1 MKRKKVAAMKNT
13 ITIIKMTALA
23 LLLSVATG
31 AVAASNSLES
41 ISYSSLPGDRLQISL
56 TMAQPASKPL
66 SFTIDDPARISL
78 DFADTNS
85 NLAKKNQTIGIGVAR
100 SITAVEANNKT
111 RVVLNLINLVPYDVS
126 VEGNKVNVI
135 LNQQGKAN
143 ARTGASAAE
152 APTAGRS
159 LTNIDFRRGEQGEGR
174 VLVDLSTSAIGVD
187 VRKEG
192 KHIVVDFIDAA
203 LPEALERKLDVVD
216 FATPVRNIETYAQ
229 GNNVRM
235 VVEPMTDEFEHLAYQ
250 SDTLFSL
257 DLRPLTKAEQEKRQ
271 KEKFG
276 YSGEKLSL
284 NFQDIEVRAVLQ
296 LLADFAGFNL
306 VTSDTVT
313 GNVTLRLKNV
323 PWDQAMDIILK
334 TKGLS
339 QRKTGNVVLVAPT
352 EEIAQREQLELES
365 QAKIQELSPL
375 RTEVIELSYANAV
388 EIVDLIEQTTEGSD
402 GGGGEDSA
410 LSPSL
415 LSSRGYA
422 IGDER
427 TNTLLIQDT
436 AEKIEQIRK
445 LVETLDVP
453 IRQVLVE
460 SRIVI
465 ANNDFSKDLGV
476 RFGYNR
482 HDFNSDYSRTKTL
495 SGNLAGVRELV
506 NGDPLTQSNAL
517 NVNLPAAPSTGTA
530 ATIGLAI
537 ARLPFGNLLQLEL
550 SALQA
555 EGRGEVISSPRVIT
569 ANGKAASI
577 EQGTELPY
585 LEASTSGAA
594 TVTFKKAVLSL
605 NVKPQITPD
614 NSVIMDLLVTQDT
627 PGETILL
634 LGSAIPAIDTREV
647 STRVLVENGETVVL
661 GGVYTQNKSNTV
673 QRVPFLGELPYVG
686 WLFRTRSQQNDKD
699 ELLIFITPKIL
710 DDNLRQT
717 TAELKY

>member
-1 MKRKKVAAMKNT
+1 MKRKVAAMKNT
-13 ITIIKMTALA
+13 ITIIKTTALA
-23 LLLSVATG
+23 LLMSVATG
-31 AVAASNSLES
+31 AVAAGNSLES

-56 TMAQPASKPL
+56 TMAQPASEPL

-78 DFADTNS
+78 DFADTKS
-85 NLAKKNQTIGIGVAR
+85 NLARKNQTIGIGVAR
-100 SITAVEANNKT
+100 SVSAVEANNKT
-111 RVVLNLINLVPYDVS
+111 RVVLNLISLVPYAVS
-126 VEGNKVNVI
+126 VDGNKVNVI

-143 ARTGASAAE
+143 SRSGSSAAK
-152 APTAGRS
+152 APTPGRT
-159 LTNIDFRRGEQGEGR
+159 LEQIDFRRGEQGEGR
-174 VLVDLSTSAIGVD
+174 VLVNLSTPAIGVD

-192 KHIVVDFIDAA
+192 RHIIVDFIDAA

-257 DLRPLTKAEQEKRQ
+257 DLRPLSRAEQEKRQ

-306 VTSDTVT
+306 VTSDTVI

-339 QRKTGNVVLVAPT
+339 KRKTGNVVLVAPT

-365 QAKIQELSPL
+365 QAKIQELAPL

-388 EIVDLIEQTTEGSD
+388 EIVDLIEQTTEDQQG
-402 GGGGEDSA
+402 GGGGEDTA

-415 LSSRGYA
+415 LSPRGYA

-476 RFGYNR
+476 RFGFSR
-482 HDFNSDYSRTKTL
+482 HDFNADYSRTDTL
-495 SGNLAGVRELV
+495 SGNLEGVRELV
-506 NGDPLTQSNAL
+506 NGDPLTQTNAL
-517 NVNLPAAPSTGTA
+517 NVNLPASPSTGTA

-537 ARLPFGNLLQLEL
+537 ARLPFGHLLQLEL

-569 ANGKAASI
+569 ANGKAAYI

-585 LEASTSGAA
+585 LEATTSGAA
-594 TVTFKKAVLSL
+594 SVTFKKAVLSL
-605 NVKPQITPD
+605 KVKPQITPD

-627 PGETILL
+627 VGQLVLL
-634 LGSAIPAIDTREV
+634 LGSSIPSIDTREV
-647 STRVLVENGETVVL
+647 GTRVLVENGETVVL

-686 WLFRTRSQQNDKD
+686 WLFRTRNETNNKD
-699 ELLIFITPKIL
+699 ELLIFVTPKIL
-710 DDNLRQT
+710 DDNLRTT
-717 TAELKY
+717 TAELNY

>member
-1 MKRKKVAAMKNT
+1 
-13 ITIIKMTALA
+13 
-23 LLLSVATG
+23 
-31 AVAASNSLES
+31 
-41 ISYSSLPGDRLQISL
+41 
-56 TMAQPASKPL
+56 MAKPASEPL
-66 SFTIDDPARISL
+66 SFSIDDPARISL
-78 DFADTNS
+78 DFEDTDS
-85 NLAKKNQTIGIGVAR
+85 NLARKNQTIGIGVAR
-100 SITAVEANNKT
+100 SISAVQAKNKT
-111 RVVLNLINLVPYDVS
+111 RVVLNLISLVPYDVK
-126 VEGNKVNVI
+126 VEGNTVNIV
-135 LNQQGKAN
+135 LNEKGKAD
-143 ARTGASAAE
+143 ARHGSSAAK

-159 LTNIDFRRGEQGEGR
+159 VENVDFRRGEHGEGR
-174 VLVDLSTSAIGVD
+174 LLVNLSDPSIGVD

-192 KHIVVDFIDAA
+192 RHILVDFIDAA
-203 LPEALERKLDVVD
+203 LPEKLERKLDVVD
-216 FATPVRNIETYAQ
+216 FATPVRSIETYAQ

-250 SDTLFSL
+250 SDNLFTL

-323 PWDQAMDIILK
+323 PWDQAMDIILR

-339 QRKTGNVVLVAPT
+339 KRKTGNVVLVAPT

-365 QAKIQELSPL
+365 QAKIQELAPL
-375 RTEVIELSYANAV
+375 RTEVIELNYANAV
-388 EIVDLIEQTTEGSD
+388 EIVELIEQTNED
-402 GGGGEDSA
+402 NQGGGEESA

-415 LSSRGYA
+415 LSGRGYA

-436 AEKIEQIRK
+436 AEKIAQIRK

-465 ANNDFSKDLGV
+465 ANSDFSKDLGV
-476 RFGYNR
+476 RFGYSR
-482 HDFNSDYSRTKTL
+482 HEQDIHSSGTRDTTV
-495 SGNLAGVRELV
+495 SGNLDGVRELV
-506 NGDPLTQSNAL
+506 NGDPLTQTNAL
-517 NVNLPAAPSTGTA
+517 NVNLPAAPTSGTA

-537 ARLPFGNLLQLEL
+537 ARLPFGHLLQLEL
-550 SALQA
+550 SALQS

-569 ANGKAASI
+569 ANGQSALI
-577 EQGTELPY
+577 EQGTELPF

-605 NVKPQITPD
+605 KVKPQITPD
-614 NSVIMDLLVTQDT
+614 NSVIMDLVVTQDT
-627 PGETILL
+627 VGQLILL
-634 LGSAIPAIDTREV
+634 LGSSIPSIDTREV

-661 GGVYTQNKSNTV
+661 GGVYTQTKSNTV
-673 QRVPFLGELPYVG
+673 QRVPFLGDLPYVG
-686 WLFRTRSQQNDKD
+686 WLFKTRSQQNDKD
-699 ELLIFITPKIL
+699 ELLIFVTPKIL
-710 DDNLRQT
+710 DENLRTT
-717 TAELKY
+717 TAELNY